1 MRLTVREHLIKK
13 SIVLGSTLLLL
24 LGVSAAGVFAGGTYA
39 KEVKKGVEQLKRGE
53 YQDARDSFEEAVRIN
68 DAAPDGHFGLGM
80 AYFHLREDSD
90 AEKAF
95 TRVIEIRPRD
105 AEPYKM
111 LGELYYRMD
120 DFEQA
125 RRSWEKA
132 VALEPA
138 NAGLRARLERIKRE
152 HKTERDFNRDVTS
165 NFLVKYEGREK
176 ISAGRIVLAI
186 LEDAYGDVGKELSYY
201 PSHEIQVILYS
212 NKQFQ
217 DVTRAPDWSA
227 GIYDG
232 KIRMPIGGI
241 EKETPALRRILY
253 HEYTHAVVRAIT
265 PRVPSW
271 LNEGLAMHFEGR
283 VLSAGNEKEFRQIAR
298 AGKLPALSKLEGSF
312 VGLRGDQVR
321 YAYLFSLSA
330 VRFMI
335 DRYGLYRATTILEEL
350 AKGASVGDAVSTG
363 LLISYEEFN
372 RQWKESLQE

>member
-1 MRLTVREHLIKK
+1 VRENLMKK
-13 SIVLGSTLLLL
+13 SIVLGSTLFLL

-39 KEVKKGVEQLKRGE
+39 KQVKKGVEQLKRGE

-68 DAAPDGHFGLGM
+68 DASPDGHFGLGM
-80 AYFHLREDSD
+80 ANFHLREDSD

-105 AEPYKM
+105 SEPYKM

-283 VLSAGNEKEFRQIAR
+283 VLSAGNEKEFRQIAQ

-363 LLISYEEFN
+363 LLISYEEFD

>member
-1 MRLTVREHLIKK
+1 MREHLIKK

-39 KEVKKGVEQLKRGE
+39 KQVKKGVEELKRGE

>member
-1 MRLTVREHLIKK
+1 MREHPMKK
-13 SIVLGSTLLLL
+13 SMALGSALLLI

-39 KEVKKGVEQLKRGE
+39 KQIKTGVEQLKRGQ
-53 YQDARDSFEEAVRIN
+53 YQDARESFEEAVRIN

-80 AYFHLREDSD
+80 AYFHLREDSH
-90 AEKAF
+90 AETAF
-95 TRVIEIRPRD
+95 TRVVEIRPRD

-176 ISAGRIVLAI
+176 ISAGRIVLRI

-241 EKETPALRRILY
+241 EKETPALRSILY

-312 VGLRGDQVR
+312 AGLQGDQVR

-363 LLISYEEFN
+363 LLISYEEFE
-372 RQWKESLQE
+372 RHWKESLEE

>member
-1 MRLTVREHLIKK
+1 MMREHPMKK
-13 SIVLGSTLLLL
+13 SMALGSALLLI

-39 KEVKKGVEQLKRGE
+39 KQIKTGVEQLKRGE
-53 YQDARDSFEEAVRIN
+53 YQDARESFEEAVRIN

-80 AYFHLREDSD
+80 AYFHLREDSH
-90 AEKAF
+90 AETAF
-95 TRVIEIRPRD
+95 TRVVEIRPRD

-176 ISAGRIVLAI
+176 ISAGRIVLGI

-283 VLSAGNEKEFRQIAR
+283 VLSAGNEKEFRQLAR

-312 VGLRGDQVR
+312 AGLRGDQVR

-363 LLISYEEFN
+363 LLISYEEFE
-372 RQWKESLQE
+372 RHWKESLEE

>member
-1 MRLTVREHLIKK
+1 MRKYGMKK
-13 SIVLGSTLLLL
+13 SMALGSTLLLIL
-24 LGVSAAGVFAGGTYA
+24 GVSVTGVSAAGTYDRQ
-39 KEVKKGVEQLKRGE
+39 VKKGVGQLTRGQ
-53 YQDARDSFEEAVRIN
+53 YQDARESFEEAVRIN
-68 DAAPDGHFGLGM
+68 DAVPDGHFGLGM
-80 AYFHLREDSD
+80 AYFHLREDSR

-95 TRVIEIRPRD
+95 TRVIEISPRD
-105 AEPYKM
+105 SEPYKM

-120 DFEQA
+120 DLEQA
-125 RRSWEKA
+125 RLSWEKA

-176 ISAGRIVLAI
+176 IAAGRIVLAI

-201 PSHEIQVILYS
+201 PSNEIQVILYS

-232 KIRMPIGGI
+232 KIRIPIGGI
-241 EKETPALRRILY
+241 EQETPVLRRILY

-271 LNEGLAMHFEGR
+271 LNEGLAMYFEGR
-283 VLSAGNEKEFRQIAR
+283 TLSAGNKEEFRKIAR
-298 AGKLPALSKLEGSF
+298 AGKLPPLPTLEGSF
-312 VGLRGDQVR
+312 ARIRGDQVR

-330 VRFMI
+330 VRFLI

-350 AKGASVGDAVSTG
+350 AKGARVGDAVSTG
-363 LLISYEEFN
+363 LLISYEEFE
-372 RQWKESLQE
+372 RQWKESLME